1 MFIHLGNN
9 ITISDKKLVGIF
21 NVETIL
27 KSQEN
32 SRFFSNINDGDKLIA
47 IDIFNKTITSSVS
60 PFTVIKRD
68 SLLDEDLIW
77 SNDND

>member
-21 NVETIL
+21 NTETIL